1 MCVQG
6 EKRNLEERV
15 IEENEKNMDAPPV
28 VIVAVVVWDLVASE
42 CFFKIRINDIDI

>member
-42 CFFKIRINDIDI
+42 CFFEIRINDIDI